1 MRVFVTG
8 IGAVSAFGNSWE
20 EMRAKFLEGKNAVRY
35 MSEWESYKELNTRL
49 AAPIID
55 YKHPQEWDRKQLRSG
70 WTCIKRCWFA
80 KWRRVAGCKFRPKR
94 ARR

>member
-35 MSEWESYKELNTRL
+35 MSEWEGHKELNTRL

-55 YKHPQEWDRKQLRSG
+55 YKHPQEWDRKQLRSLG
-70 WTCIKRCWFA
+70 KVSCYSVHA
-80 KWRRVAGCKFRPKR
+80 AGL
-94 ARR
+94 A

>member
-20 EMRAKFLEGKNAVRY
+20 EMRAKFLAGKNAVRY
-35 MSEWESYKELNTRL
+35 MKEWEGYKELNTRL

-55 YKHPQEWDRKQLRSG
+55 YKHPQEWDRKQLTQACKMAG
-70 WTCIKRCWFA
+70 WA
-80 KWRRVAGCKFRPKR
+80 
-94 ARR
+94 

>member
-35 MSEWESYKELNTRL
+35 MSE
-49 AAPIID
+49 
-55 YKHPQEWDRKQLRSG
+55 
-70 WTCIKRCWFA
+70 
-80 KWRRVAGCKFRPKR
+80 
-94 ARR
+94 